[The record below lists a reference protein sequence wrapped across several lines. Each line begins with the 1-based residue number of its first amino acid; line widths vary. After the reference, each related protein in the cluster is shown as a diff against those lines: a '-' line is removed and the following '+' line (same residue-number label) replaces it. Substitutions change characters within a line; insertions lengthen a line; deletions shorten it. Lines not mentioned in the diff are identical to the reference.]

1 VAAAFLQ
8 QTAAKQGLAM
18 DVRIADL
25 TDGGFVIEPG
35 VWDLIVVYHYLQ
47 ANLFPSIK
55 DGVLP
60 GGVVLGSVLLGA
72 SEPERFR
79 AAPGELLLEEVRRF
93 HYPPAQNGGHLRWN
107 LCSILAEIK
116 IGVRDAGE
124 RARALGRSVRSI
136 GVDSWGVD
144 YGLIDAAGNLI
155 EEPICYRDSRTQG
168 IIEQVLEVV
177 SRAEIYQRTGIQLLE
192 FNTLFQLYAHA
203 RAGLPETARLLQIP
217 DLINF
222 FLSGKA
228 VSEYTNATT
237 TQLVNARTGLWDDE
251 LIARMNL
258 PANLFSEIV
267 PAGANLGPLRS
278 SIAAE
283 LKLDDVDV
291 VAPATHDT
299 GSAVA
304 GTPLR
309 DGWAYISSGTWSLVG
324 VERDGVLINEEVAQ
338 HNFTNEGGA
347 FGPIRFL
354 KNVMGLWILESCR
367 REWKERGLDT
377 DYDGLLGEVAAVE
390 EYPGFIFPDDRR
402 FFNPPSMLDALASQ
416 LKESGQAM
424 PHEPGQVAKIILD
437 SLAFRYASVL
447 QLIETLTGKK
457 INGVQVIGGGSQ
469 NAYLNQATA
478 NATGLP
484 VLAGPSEATVI
495 GNLLVQAISAGQ
507 FASLAEARKSLAQQI
522 QVQEF
527 APRTSAAGAEGQR
540 RYAAIEKRYRR
551 AA

>member
-1 VAAAFLQ
+1 MLF
-8 QTAAKQGLAM
+8 
-18 DVRIADL
+18 IAVD
-25 TDGGFVIEPG
+25 
-35 VWDLIVVYHYLQ
+35 
-47 ANLFPSIK
+47 
-55 DGVLP
+55 
-60 GGVVLGSVLLGA
+60 LGA
-72 SEPERFR
+72 GSGRVFLTG
-79 AAPGELLLEEVRRF
+79 AAPEELLLEEVRRF
-93 HYPPAQNGGHLRWN
+93 YYPPGLRDGHLRWN
-107 LCSILAEIK
+107 FSQILAEIK
-116 IGVRDAGE
+116 TGVRDAGE
-124 RARALGRSVRSI
+124 RARALGRSIKSI

-155 EEPICYRDSRTQG
+155 EEPICYRDGRTQG
-168 IIEQVLEVV
+168 SIEQVLEVV

-192 FNTLFQLYAHA
+192 MNTLFQLTAHA
-203 RAGLPETARLLQIP
+203 QSGIPNSARLLQIP

-237 TQLVNARTGLWDDE
+237 TQLVRAQTGVWDRE
-251 LIARMNL
+251 LMGRLNL
-258 PANLFSEIV
+258 PPGLFGEIV
-267 PAGANLGPLRS
+267 PAGANLGPLKS

-304 GTPLR
+304 GTPLAE
-309 DGWAYISSGTWSLVG
+309 GWAYISSGTWSLVG

-347 FGPIRFL
+347 FGTIRFL
-354 KNVMGLWILESCR
+354 KNVMGLWILEACR
-367 REWKERGLDT
+367 REWKERGIET
-377 DYDGLLGEVAAVE
+377 DYDRLLGEVAAVE
-390 EYPGFIFPDDRR
+390 DYPGFIFPDDPR

-416 LKESGQAM
+416 LNESGHEL
-424 PHEPGQVAKIILD
+424 PDEPGQVAKIILD

-447 QLIETLTGKK
+447 QLIQSLTGKR
-457 INGVQVIGGGSQ
+457 INGVHVIGGGSQ

-478 NATGLP
+478 NATGWP
-484 VLAGPSEATVI
+484 VLAGPSEATVM

-507 FASLAEARKSLAQQI
+507 FASLAEAREFLAKQI
-522 QVQEF
+522 QVQKF
-527 APRTSAAGAEGQR
+527 APRTSAVCEEGQR
-540 RYAAIEKRYRR
+540 RYAAIEERYRR

>member
-1 VAAAFLQ
+1 MFL
-8 QTAAKQGLAM
+8 AG
-18 DVRIADL
+18 
-25 TDGGFVIEPG
+25 
-35 VWDLIVVYHYLQ
+35 
-47 ANLFPSIK
+47 
-55 DGVLP
+55 
-60 GGVVLGSVLLGA
+60 
-72 SEPERFR
+72 

-107 LCSILAEIK
+107 LPSIFAEIK

-144 YGLIDAAGNLI
+144 YGLINAAGNLI
-155 EEPICYRDSRTQG
+155 EEPICYRDGRTQG
-168 IIEQVLEVV
+168 SIEQVLEVV
-177 SRAEIYQRTGIQLLE
+177 SGAEIYQRTGIQLLE
-192 FNTLFQLYAHA
+192 MNTLFQLAAHA
-203 RAGLPETARLLQIP
+203 QSGIPNSARLLQIP

-237 TQLVNARTGLWDDE
+237 TQLVGAQTGVWDRE
-251 LIARMNL
+251 LIGRLNL
-258 PANLFSEIV
+258 PPGLFAEIV
-267 PAGANLGPLRS
+267 PAGTNLGLLQS

-283 LKLDDVDV
+283 LELQNVDV

-304 GTPLR
+304 GTPLQ

-324 VERDGVLINEEVAQ
+324 VERQDVLINDEVAQ

-347 FGPIRFL
+347 FGTIRFL

-367 REWKERGLDT
+367 KEWQESGIET
-377 DYDGLLGEVAAVE
+377 DYDSLLGEVAALE
-390 EYPGFIFPDDRR
+390 DYPGFIFPDDRR
-402 FFNPPSMLDALASQ
+402 FFNPPSMLAALALQ
-416 LKESGQAM
+416 LKESGQEL
-424 PHEPGQVAKIILD
+424 PDEPGQVAKIILD

-447 QLIETLTGKK
+447 QLIEVLTGNK
-457 INGVQVIGGGSQ
+457 INGVHVIGGGSQ

-478 NATGLP
+478 DATGLS

-507 FASLAEARKSLAQQI
+507 FASLAEAREFLAEQI
-522 QVQEF
+522 QVQKF
-527 APRTSAAGAEGQR
+527 APRTSAGCEEGQR
-540 RYAAIEKRYRR
+540 RYAAIEERYRR